1 MLVEGRP
8 EGILLGRSS
17 DGGLDQTSHHFQNA
31 PPKWERV
38 IQACKP
44 WIDQLWSSLSIL
56 IPETDPRQTSLCTFC
71 RAIWLLVAFVI
82 LSLSG
87 FSHTRKIFFEDKILF
102 VKPITY
108 WCCLFSWNLRAISL
122 QSLFLYVYHPF
133 IAFLHFLQIFISTK
147 FNFLT
152 KTRFYVLLLTDSS
165 ANTPASSAENL
176 RLVFP
181 SLEKLASHVHVCPC
195 VCVQQ
200 LLFNTKHSYSCVISW
215 QRFTWLPSQ
224 KRQVI
229 WELGSLSISQS
240 LLLVPFPHLLRIV
253 LSSCERSTTT
263 TSPTCEELFFK

>member
-1 MLVEGRP
+1 MIIIVYFDSRN
-8 EGILLGRSS
+8 RS
-17 DGGLDQTSHHFQNA
+17 
-31 PPKWERV
+31 
-38 IQACKP
+38 
-44 WIDQLWSSLSIL
+44 
-56 IPETDPRQTSLCTFC
+56 ETN
-71 RAIWLLVAFVI
+71 
-82 LSLSG
+82 LSLYFLPCDLTAG
-87 FSHTRKIFFEDKILF
+87 HFCHIVTLWLFFKHTWKTFFEDKIVF

-181 SLEKLASHVHVCPC
+181 SLEKLASHAHVCPC

-229 WELGSLSISQS
+229 
-240 LLLVPFPHLLRIV
+240 
-253 LSSCERSTTT
+253 
-263 TSPTCEELFFK
+263 